1 MQVNVT
7 PTQFV
12 EILTGF
18 AIAERLRTRAATLP
32 PPQRAATDR
41 LAREIKLEADR
52 VGR

>member
-12 EILTGF
+12 EILTAF
-18 AIAERLRTRAATLP
+18 AIAERLRAKAATLP
-32 PPQRAATDR
+32 PTQRAQTDR
-41 LAREIKLEADR
+41 LAREIRNEADR

>member
-12 EILTGF
+12 EILTAF
-18 AIAERLRTRAATLP
+18 AIAERLRTKAAKLP
-32 PPQRAATDR
+32 PAERAATDR
-41 LAREIKLEADR
+41 LASAIKLEADR